1 MEDLK
6 RYCEHYGESY
16 SACLTL
22 LAHLLNTGWEEKRAI
37 EHIKEL
43 IIDGVFDEI
52 RALIGVDKK

>member
-1 MEDLK
+1 MKMDI
-6 RYCEHYGESY
+6 
-16 SACLTL
+16 
-22 LAHLLNTGWEEKRAI
+22 LNGTRKVYKMQEKRAI